1 VGIHAIGIFKNVV
14 IDIYKTPII

>member
-1 VGIHAIGIFKNVV
+1 VGIHVIGIFKNVV